1 MPGPTIVTGAAG
13 FAGRHLLE
21 LLARSSADLIAW
33 HRPGHEPPAGVSA
46 VRWQAVDL
54 LDRQGVRRAIDEA
67 RPAAVYHCAGAAH
80 VGRSWDATAST
91 LATNVRGTHNLLQAL
106 QLYAGDARVLIPSS
120 AMIYQPATEA
130 LTEDHPTVPPNPY
143 GFSKLAQE
151 LLGRRASNA
160 GLHVTTGRAFNHVGP
175 GQDPSFAA
183 SGFARQIAEI
193 EEGRRHPEVVVG
205 NLDARRDTIDVR
217 DTVRAY
223 QTILER
229 GRSGRVYNVCSGRA
243 VAVSD
248 LLEMLRARAR
258 VAIPIRVDP
267 ARFRPNDVP
276 ILVGAPRR
284 LQTELGWA
292 PAIPLERTLDDLLA
306 YWRDVLKK
314 ETAAPA

>member
-21 LLARSSADLIAW
+21 LLARSSAAVVAW
-33 HRPGHEPPAGVSA
+33 HRPGHEPPRGTGAA
-46 VRWQAVDL
+46 RWQAVDL
-54 LDRQGVRRAIDEA
+54 LDREGVRSAIDDV
-67 RPAAVYHCAGAAH
+67 RPTAVYHCAGAAH

-106 QLYAGDARVLIPSS
+106 QTYAADARVLIPSS
-120 AMIYQPATEA
+120 AMIYQPAADA

-151 LLGRRASNA
+151 LLGRRAANG
-160 GLHVTTGRAFNHVGP
+160 GLRVTTGRAFNHVGP

-223 QTILER
+223 QAILER
-229 GRSGRVYNVCSGRA
+229 GLSGRVYNVCSGRA

-258 VAIPIRVDP
+258 VPIPIRVDP

-276 ILVGAPRR
+276 ILIGDPRR
-284 LQTELGWA
+284 LRNELGWA
-292 PAIPLERTLDDLLA
+292 PTIPIERTLDDLLA
-306 YWRDVLKK
+306 HWRDALKK
-314 ETAAPA
+314 ETAERA